1 MSVISGSGSK
11 IYISD
16 DLPATHDKNGFNA
29 LTWVEI
35 KEVTSIGEFG
45 RDYSMIEHSPIDKRQ
60 TVQIKGNFTEGSV
73 ALAFA
78 SVPLDAGQI
87 LVNTASKSDD
97 DFSFKIVRT
106 DGVIDAF
113 TGKVTAFKPTVQG
126 GSILSV
132 SSNVSIQTE
141 IIDIK

>member
-16 DLPATHDKNGFNA
+16 DLPATNDKSGFTA
-29 LTWVEI
+29 LPWVEI

>member
-16 DLPATHDKNGFNA
+16 DLPAANNKTSFDA

-78 SVPLDAGQI
+78 SVPADAGQI

-132 SSNVSIQTE
+132 SSNISIQTE